1 MDRIVKYKYGSLKNK
16 SKNSKVIFV
25 DYFDTLVFRK
35 VHSFQMI
42 DIWKNKIN
50 EIYDFDEDI
59 SLLRQECIKNSGKNE
74 FTINYFDLM
83 GRIYDKI
90 NFKKTVNRND
100 FISTCYNIELYAD
113 LITQY
118 PNKKMVKWLRKQKN
132 KGKKIYLVSDFYL
145 PKKAYIVFLE
155 HFELID
161 IFDDIFCS
169 VDMETTKLNGN
180 IYEKIINRLGI
191 DPSSILM
198 IGDSK
203 ISDYVNARKYNLNS
217 YRYFPLIHKINT
229 NYKRLTN
236 YNFKSKVSSF
246 VFNKNYKSDYF
257 GEYCLNFWYFI
268 ENLVLELKKN
278 NIKKVFFLSRGG
290 YLLKILFDE
299 YCKFFPNLNEFE
311 TIYLKNSRKVNKL
324 ALTNK
329 EDKELLIDFFN
340 QNGYE
345 QKCAFVDEGWNASSQ
360 IDFGNIFKQNT
371 IGYYL
376 GMLSKKNTNY
386 KCLRKGILFDID
398 SNNNKSFLYGI
409 FRTNCT
415 FYEQICTEPK
425 GSVIKYVRDKNLVT
439 YIEKENELEM
449 NIYNKYTKKI
459 QQKIIENFKGI
470 CCFNIKLSKFQLAK
484 YVLKDQIISSKERIK
499 ILKDYDGSYYDNLES
514 TSNKFFAD
522 VKHIKIN
529 LFKLLFFPEEYMRY
543 ICKLKILFLKNRIT
557 LVIYK
562 CISYL
567 LYFYCLI
574 NIYIKKMIYKEK
586 MI

>member
-1 MDRIVKYKYGSLKNK
+1 MKNDFGKLNYK

-25 DYFDTLVFRK
+25 DYFDTLVFRN

-42 DIWKNKIN
+42 DIWKSKIN

-59 SLLRQECIKNSGKNE
+59 SFLRRECIKNSEKNE
-74 FTINYFDLM
+74 FIINYFDLM
-83 GRIYDKI
+83 GKIYDKI
-90 NFKKTVNRND
+90 NFKKAVNKND

-118 PNKKMVKWLRKQKN
+118 PNKKIVKWLRNQKN

-145 PKKAYIVFLE
+145 PKKAYMIFLE
-155 HFELID
+155 HFELLD

-169 VDMETTKLNGN
+169 VDMEATKLNGN
-180 IYEKIINRLGI
+180 IYEKIINKLEI
-191 DPSSILM
+191 DPSSVLM

-203 ISDYVNARKYNLNS
+203 ISDCINAKKYKLNC
-217 YRYFPLIHKINT
+217 YRYFPFIHKIKT

-236 YNFKSKVSSF
+236 YNLKSKIPSF
-246 VFNKNYKSDYF
+246 IFKQNYKNEYF
-257 GEYCLNFWYFI
+257 GEYCLNFWYFM
-268 ENLVLELKKN
+268 EKLALELKKN

-299 YCKFFPNLNEFE
+299 YCKFFPEYNEIE

-324 ALTNK
+324 ALANE
-329 EDKELLIDFFN
+329 EDKKLLIDFFI
-340 QNGYE
+340 QNGYKE
-345 QKCAFVDEGWNASSQ
+345 NCAFVDEGWNASSQ
-360 IDFGNIFKQNT
+360 IDFSNIFKQNT
-371 IGYYL
+371 TGYYL
-376 GMLSKKNTNY
+376 GMLSKKEADY
-386 KCLRKGILFDID
+386 ECFRKGILFDID

-425 GSVIKYVRDKNLVT
+425 GSVVKYIRHKDFVT
-439 YIEKENELEM
+439 YLEKENELEM

-484 YVLKDQIISSKERIK
+484 YVLKDQIIASKEKIK
-499 ILKDYDGSYYDNLES
+499 ILKDYDKSYYDNLES

-522 VKHIKIN
+522 VKHIKVN
-529 LFKLLFFPEEYMRY
+529 FLKLLFFPEDYMRY
-543 ICKLKILFLKNRIT
+543 ICKLKILFAKNSIT

-562 CISYL
+562 YISYL
-567 LYFYCLI
+567 IYFYCLI
-574 NIYIKKMIYKEK
+574 NMYIKKMIYKLK
-586 MI
+586 PDLD